1 MAGQRVFLNEKTFS
15 TLMLF
20 NVSVS
25 ANPYAEA
32 IKIHSA
38 VYSYIEKVSPTLY
51 MLNACNSY
59 LYVPTLLFSVEQTY
73 NLVPTNAQSYE
84 IVNTI
89 WKTQEHSIMD
99 PRLEAS
105 LIMVKQGLRNPE
117 TVTEVQAACEAL
129 NSYVKTRF
137 YWEHSI

>member
-1 MAGQRVFLNEKTFS
+1 MKKLLLLLLFS
-15 TLMLF
+15 TTA
-20 NVSVS
+20 S

-59 LYVPTLLFSVEQTY
+59 LYVPTLMFSVEQTY
-73 NLVPTNAQSYE
+73 NLVPANAQSYE

-89 WKTQEHSIMD
+89 WKTQEHSMMD

-117 TVTEVQAACEAL
+117 TVTEVQAACDAL
-129 NSYVKTRF
+129 DSYVKTRF
-137 YWEHSI
+137 YWEYSIQPKR

>member
-1 MAGQRVFLNEKTFS
+1 MKKLLLLLLFS
-15 TLMLF
+15 TTA
-20 NVSVS
+20 S

-59 LYVPTLLFSVEQTY
+59 LYVPTLMYSVEQTY
-73 NLVPTNAQSYE
+73 NLVPANAQSYE

-89 WKTQEHSIMD
+89 WKTQEHSMMD

-117 TVTEVQAACEAL
+117 TVTEVQAACDAL
-129 NSYVKTRF
+129 DSYVKTRF
-137 YWEHSI
+137 YWEHSIQGGQIK

>member
-1 MAGQRVFLNEKTFS
+1 MKKLLLLLLFS
-15 TLMLF
+15 TTA
-20 NVSVS
+20 S

-38 VYSYIEKVSPTLY
+38 VYSYISEVSPTLY

-59 LYVPTLLFSVEQTY
+59 LYVPTLMFSVEQTY
-73 NLVPTNAQSYE
+73 NLVPSNVKSYQ

-117 TVTEVQAACEAL
+117 TVTEVQAACDAL
-129 NSYVKTRF
+129 DSYVKTRF
-137 YWEHSI
+137 YWEHSIQGGQIK

>member
-1 MAGQRVFLNEKTFS
+1 MKKLLLLLLFS
-15 TLMLF
+15 MTA
-20 NVSVS
+20 S

-59 LYVPTLLFSVEQTY
+59 LYVPTLMYSVEQTY
-73 NLVPTNAQSYE
+73 NLVPANAQSYE

-89 WKTQEHSIMD
+89 WKTQEHSMMD

-117 TVTEVQAACEAL
+117 TVTEVQAACDAL
-129 NSYVKTRF
+129 DSYVKTRF
-137 YWEHSI
+137 YWEHSIQGGQIK

>member
-1 MAGQRVFLNEKTFS
+1 MKKLLLLLLFS
-15 TLMLF
+15 TTA
-20 NVSVS
+20 S

-59 LYVPTLLFSVEQTY
+59 LYVPTLMFSVEQTY
-73 NLVPTNAQSYE
+73 NLVPANAQSYE

-89 WKTQEHSIMD
+89 WKTQEHSMMD

-137 YWEHSI
+137 YWEYSIQRGQGK

>member
-1 MAGQRVFLNEKTFS
+1 MKKLLLLLLFS
-15 TLMLF
+15 MTA
-20 NVSVS
+20 S

-38 VYSYIEKVSPTLY
+38 VYSYISKVSPTLY

-59 LYVPTLLFSVEQTY
+59 LYVPTLMFSVEQTY
-73 NLVPTNAQSYE
+73 NLVPANAQSYE

-89 WKTQEHSIMD
+89 WKTQEHSMID

-117 TVTEVQAACEAL
+117 TVTEVQAACDAL

-137 YWEHSI
+137 YWEYSTSG

>member
-1 MAGQRVFLNEKTFS
+1 MKKLLLLLLFS
-15 TLMLF
+15 TTA
-20 NVSVS
+20 S

-59 LYVPTLLFSVEQTY
+59 LYVPTLMFSVEQTY
-73 NLVPTNAQSYE
+73 NLVPANAQSYE

-89 WKTQEHSIMD
+89 WKTQEHSMID

-137 YWEHSI
+137 YWEYSTSG

>member
-1 MAGQRVFLNEKTFS
+1 MKKLLLLLLFS
-15 TLMLF
+15 MTA
-20 NVSVS
+20 S

-51 MLNACNSY
+51 MLNACNSD
-59 LYVPTLLFSVEQTY
+59 LYVPTLMYSVEQTY
-73 NLVPTNAQSYE
+73 NLVPSNVKSYQ

-89 WKTQEHSIMD
+89 WKTQEYSMMD

-117 TVTEVQAACEAL
+117 TVTEVQAACDAL
-129 NSYVKTRF
+129 DSYVKTRF
-137 YWEHSI
+137 YWEHSIQRGQGK

>member
-1 MAGQRVFLNEKTFS
+1 MKKLLLLLLFS
-15 TLMLF
+15 TTA
-20 NVSVS
+20 S

-38 VYSYIEKVSPTLY
+38 VYSYISEVSPTLY

-59 LYVPTLLFSVEQTY
+59 LYVPTLMFSVEQTY
-73 NLVPTNAQSYE
+73 NLVPSNVKSYQ

-89 WKTQEHSIMD
+89 WKTQEYSMMD

-117 TVTEVQAACEAL
+117 TVTEVQAACDAL
-129 NSYVKTRF
+129 DSYVKTRF
-137 YWEHSI
+137 YWEHSTQG

>member
-1 MAGQRVFLNEKTFS
+1 MKKLLLLLLFS
-15 TLMLF
+15 MTA
-20 NVSVS
+20 S

-38 VYSYIEKVSPTLY
+38 VYSYINEVSPTLY

-59 LYVPTLLFSVEQTY
+59 LYVPTLMYSVEQTY
-73 NLVPTNAQSYE
+73 NLVPSNVKSYQ

-89 WKTQEHSIMD
+89 WKTQEHTIMD

-117 TVTEVQAACEAL
+117 TVTEVQAACDAL
-129 NSYVKTRF
+129 DSYVKTRF
-137 YWEHSI
+137 YWEHSTQG

>member
-1 MAGQRVFLNEKTFS
+1 MKKLLLLLLFS
-15 TLMLF
+15 TTA
-20 NVSVS
+20 S

-38 VYSYIEKVSPTLY
+38 VYSYISEVSPTLY

-59 LYVPTLLFSVEQTY
+59 LYVPTLMFLVEQTY
-73 NLVPTNAQSYE
+73 NLVPTNAQSYQ

-117 TVTEVQAACEAL
+117 TVTEVQAACDAL
-129 NSYVKTRF
+129 DSYVKTRF
-137 YWEHSI
+137 YWEHSTQG

>member
-1 MAGQRVFLNEKTFS
+1 MKKLLLLLLFS
-15 TLMLF
+15 TTA
-20 NVSVS
+20 S

-38 VYSYIEKVSPTLY
+38 VYSYISEVSPTLY

-59 LYVPTLLFSVEQTY
+59 LYVPTLMFSVEQTY
-73 NLVPTNAQSYE
+73 NLVPSNVKSYQ

-89 WKTQEHSIMD
+89 WKTQEHTIMD

-117 TVTEVQAACEAL
+117 TVTEVQAACDAL
-129 NSYVKTRF
+129 DSYVKTRF
-137 YWEHSI
+137 YWDHSTQG

>member
-1 MAGQRVFLNEKTFS
+1 MKKLLLLLLFS
-15 TLMLF
+15 ITA
-20 NVSVS
+20 N

-38 VYSYIEKVSPTLY
+38 VYSYISEVSPTLY

-59 LYVPTLLFSVEQTY
+59 LYVPTLMFSVEQTY
-73 NLVPTNAQSYE
+73 NLVPSNVKSYQ

-89 WKTQEHSIMD
+89 WKTQEHTIMD

-117 TVTEVQAACEAL
+117 TVTEVQAACDAL
-129 NSYVKTRF
+129 DSYVKTRF
-137 YWEHSI
+137 YWEHSTQG

>member
-1 MAGQRVFLNEKTFS
+1 MKKLLLLLLFS
-15 TLMLF
+15 TTA
-20 NVSVS
+20 S

-32 IKIHSA
+32 IIIHSA
-38 VYSYIEKVSPTLY
+38 VYSYISEVAPTLY

-59 LYVPTLLFSVEQTY
+59 LYVPTFMFSVEQTY
-73 NLVPTNAQSYE
+73 NLVPSNVKSYQ

-89 WKTQEHSIMD
+89 WKTQEHTIMD

-117 TVTEVQAACEAL
+117 TVTEVQAACDAL
-129 NSYVKTRF
+129 DSYVKTRF
-137 YWEHSI
+137 YWEHSTQG

>member
-1 MAGQRVFLNEKTFS
+1 MKKLLLLLLFS
-15 TLMLF
+15 TTA
-20 NVSVS
+20 S

-38 VYSYIEKVSPTLY
+38 VYSYISEVSPTLY

-59 LYVPTLLFSVEQTY
+59 LYVPTLMFSVEQTY
-73 NLVPTNAQSYE
+73 NLVPSNVKSYQ

-117 TVTEVQAACEAL
+117 TVTEVQAACDAL
-129 NSYVKTRF
+129 DSYVKTRF
-137 YWEHSI
+137 YWEHSTQG

>member
-1 MAGQRVFLNEKTFS
+1 VKKLLLLLLFS
-15 TLMLF
+15 TTA
-20 NVSVS
+20 N

-38 VYSYIEKVSPTLY
+38 VYSYISEVSPTLY

-59 LYVPTLLFSVEQTY
+59 LYVPTLMFSVEQTY
-73 NLVPTNAQSYE
+73 NLVPSNVKSYQ

-117 TVTEVQAACEAL
+117 TVTEVQAACDAL
-129 NSYVKTRF
+129 DSYVKTRF
-137 YWEHSI
+137 YWEHSTQG

>member
-1 MAGQRVFLNEKTFS
+1 MKKLLLLLLFS
-15 TLMLF
+15 TTA
-20 NVSVS
+20 S

-38 VYSYIEKVSPTLY
+38 VYSYINEVSPTLY

-59 LYVPTLLFSVEQTY
+59 LYVPTLMFSVEQTY
-73 NLVPTNAQSYE
+73 NLVPANAQSYE

-89 WKTQEHSIMD
+89 WKTQEHSMMD

-137 YWEHSI
+137 YWEYSTSG

>member
-1 MAGQRVFLNEKTFS
+1 MKKLLLLLLFS
-15 TLMLF
+15 MTA
-20 NVSVS
+20 S

-59 LYVPTLLFSVEQTY
+59 LYVPTLMFSVEQTY
-73 NLVPTNAQSYE
+73 NLVPANAQSYE

-89 WKTQEHSIMD
+89 WKTQEHSMMD
-99 PRLEAS
+99 PHLEAS

-137 YWEHSI
+137 YWEYSTSG

>member
-1 MAGQRVFLNEKTFS
+1 MKKLLLLLLFS
-15 TLMLF
+15 MTA
-20 NVSVS
+20 N

-38 VYSYIEKVSPTLY
+38 VYSYINEVSPTLY
-51 MLNACNSY
+51 MLNACNSD
-59 LYVPTLLFSVEQTY
+59 LYVPTLMYSVEQTY
-73 NLVPTNAQSYE
+73 NLVPSNVKSYQ

-89 WKTQEHSIMD
+89 WKTQEHTIMD

>member
-1 MAGQRVFLNEKTFS
+1 MKKLLLLLLFS
-15 TLMLF
+15 MTA
-20 NVSVS
+20 S

-38 VYSYIEKVSPTLY
+38 VYSYISEVSPTLY

-59 LYVPTLLFSVEQTY
+59 LYVPTLMFSVEQTY
-73 NLVPTNAQSYE
+73 NLVPSNVKSYQ

-89 WKTQEHSIMD
+89 WKTQEHTIMD
-99 PRLEAS
+99 PGLEAS

-117 TVTEVQAACEAL
+117 TVTEVQAACDAL
-129 NSYVKTRF
+129 DSYVKTRF
-137 YWEHSI
+137 YWEHSTQG

>member
-1 MAGQRVFLNEKTFS
+1 VKKLLLLLLFS
-15 TLMLF
+15 TTA
-20 NVSVS
+20 N

-38 VYSYIEKVSPTLY
+38 VYSYISEVSPTLY

-59 LYVPTLLFSVEQTY
+59 LYVPTLMFSVEQTY
-73 NLVPTNAQSYE
+73 NLVPSNVKSYQ

-117 TVTEVQAACEAL
+117 TVTEVQAACDAL
-129 NSYVKTRF
+129 DSYVKTRF
-137 YWEHSI
+137 YWEYSIQGGQGK

>member
-1 MAGQRVFLNEKTFS
+1 MKKLLLLLLFS
-15 TLMLF
+15 MTA
-20 NVSVS
+20 S

-38 VYSYIEKVSPTLY
+38 VYSYISEVSPTLY

-59 LYVPTLLFSVEQTY
+59 LYVPTLMFSVEQTY
-73 NLVPTNAQSYE
+73 NLVPSNVKSYQ

-117 TVTEVQAACEAL
+117 TVTEVQAACDAL
-129 NSYVKTRF
+129 DSYVKTRF

>member
-1 MAGQRVFLNEKTFS
+1 MKKLLLLLLFS
-15 TLMLF
+15 MTA
-20 NVSVS
+20 S

-59 LYVPTLLFSVEQTY
+59 LYVPTLMFSVEQTY
-73 NLVPTNAQSYE
+73 NLVPANAQSYE

-89 WKTQEHSIMD
+89 WKTQEHSMMD

-117 TVTEVQAACEAL
+117 TVTAVQAACDAL

-137 YWEHSI
+137 YWEYSIQRGQGR

>member
-1 MAGQRVFLNEKTFS
+1 MRKLFLLLCF
-15 TLMLF
+15 LMS
-20 NVSVS
+20 SVS

-38 VYSYIEKVSPTLY
+38 VYSYISEVAPTLY

-73 NLVPTNAQSYE
+73 NLVPANTQSYE

-129 NSYVKTRF
+129 NSYIKTRF
-137 YWEHSI
+137 YWEHSTSG

>member
-1 MAGQRVFLNEKTFS
+1 MRKLFLLLCC
-15 TLMLF
+15 LMS
-20 NVSVS
+20 SVS

-38 VYSYIEKVSPTLY
+38 VYSYIEKVAPTLY

-73 NLVPTNAQSYE
+73 NLVPANTQSYE

-89 WKTQEHSIMD
+89 WKTQEHSMID

-117 TVTEVQAACEAL
+117 TATEVQAACDAL

-137 YWEHSI
+137 YWEYSTSG

>member
-1 MAGQRVFLNEKTFS
+1 MKKLLLLLLFS
-15 TLMLF
+15 TTA
-20 NVSVS
+20 S

-59 LYVPTLLFSVEQTY
+59 LYVPTLMFSVEQTY
-73 NLVPTNAQSYE
+73 NLVPANAQSYE

-89 WKTQEHSIMD
+89 WKTQEHSMMD

-117 TVTEVQAACEAL
+117 TVTEVQAACDAL
-129 NSYVKTRF
+129 DSYVKTRF
-137 YWEHSI
+137 YWEHSIQGRQIK

>member
-1 MAGQRVFLNEKTFS
+1 MTA
-15 TLMLF
+15 
-20 NVSVS
+20 S

-59 LYVPTLLFSVEQTY
+59 LYVPTLMFSVEQTY
-73 NLVPTNAQSYE
+73 NLVPANAKAYQ

-89 WKTQEHSIMD
+89 WKTQEHTIMD

>member
-1 MAGQRVFLNEKTFS
+1 MKKLLLLLLFS
-15 TLMLF
+15 TTA
-20 NVSVS
+20 S

-51 MLNACNSY
+51 MLNACNSD
-59 LYVPTLLFSVEQTY
+59 LYVPTLMYSVEQTY
-73 NLVPTNAQSYE
+73 NLVPSNVKSYQ

-117 TVTEVQAACEAL
+117 TVTEVQAACDAL
-129 NSYVKTRF
+129 DSYVKTRF
-137 YWEHSI
+137 YWEYSIQGGQGK

>member
-1 MAGQRVFLNEKTFS
+1 MS
-15 TLMLF
+15 
-20 NVSVS
+20 SVS

-51 MLNACNSY
+51 MLNACNSD
-59 LYVPTLLFSVEQTY
+59 LYVPTLMYSVEQTY
-73 NLVPTNAQSYE
+73 NLVPSNVKSYQ

-89 WKTQEHSIMD
+89 WKTQEHTIMD

-117 TVTEVQAACEAL
+117 TVTEVQAACDAL
-129 NSYVKTRF
+129 DSYVKTRF
-137 YWEHSI
+137 YWEHSIQGGQIK

>member
-1 MAGQRVFLNEKTFS
+1 MKKLLLLLLFS
-15 TLMLF
+15 MTA
-20 NVSVS
+20 S

-59 LYVPTLLFSVEQTY
+59 LYVPTLMYSVEQTY
-73 NLVPTNAQSYE
+73 NLVPANAQSYE

-89 WKTQEHSIMD
+89 WKTQEHSMMD

-137 YWEHSI
+137 YWEYSTSG

>member
-1 MAGQRVFLNEKTFS
+1 MRKLFLLLLFS
-15 TLMLF
+15 MTA
-20 NVSVS
+20 N

-59 LYVPTLLFSVEQTY
+59 LYVPTLMYSVEQTY
-73 NLVPTNAQSYE
+73 NLVPSNVKSYQ

-89 WKTQEHSIMD
+89 WKTQEHTIMD

-117 TVTEVQAACEAL
+117 TVTEVQAACDAL
-129 NSYVKTRF
+129 DSYVKTRF
-137 YWEHSI
+137 YWEHSIQRGQGK

>member
-1 MAGQRVFLNEKTFS
+1 MS
-15 TLMLF
+15 
-20 NVSVS
+20 SVS

-59 LYVPTLLFSVEQTY
+59 LYVPTLMYSVEQTY
-73 NLVPTNAQSYE
+73 NLVPSNVKSYQ

-117 TVTEVQAACEAL
+117 TVTEVQAACDAL
-129 NSYVKTRF
+129 DSYVKTRF
-137 YWEHSI
+137 YWEHSTQG

>member
-1 MAGQRVFLNEKTFS
+1 MKKLLLLLLFS
-15 TLMLF
+15 MTA
-20 NVSVS
+20 S

-59 LYVPTLLFSVEQTY
+59 LYVPTLMFSVEQTY
-73 NLVPTNAQSYE
+73 NLVPANAQSYE

-89 WKTQEHSIMD
+89 WKTQEHSMMD

-117 TVTEVQAACEAL
+117 TVTAVQAACDAL

-137 YWEHSI
+137 YWEYSIQGGQGR

>member
-1 MAGQRVFLNEKTFS
+1 MKKLLLLLLFS
-15 TLMLF
+15 TTA
-20 NVSVS
+20 N

-38 VYSYIEKVSPTLY
+38 VYSYISEVSPTLY

-59 LYVPTLLFSVEQTY
+59 LYVPTLMFSLEQTY
-73 NLVPTNAQSYE
+73 NLVPSNVKSYQ

-117 TVTEVQAACEAL
+117 TVTEVQAACDAL
-129 NSYVKTRF
+129 DSYVKTRF
-137 YWEHSI
+137 YWEYSTSG

>member
-1 MAGQRVFLNEKTFS
+1 MKKLLLLLLFS
-15 TLMLF
+15 TTA
-20 NVSVS
+20 S

-38 VYSYIEKVSPTLY
+38 VYSYISEVSPTLY

-59 LYVPTLLFSVEQTY
+59 LYVPTLMFLVEQTY

-117 TVTEVQAACEAL
+117 TVTEVQAACDAL
-129 NSYVKTRF
+129 DSYVKTRF
-137 YWEHSI
+137 YWEYSIQGGQGK

>member
-1 MAGQRVFLNEKTFS
+1 MKKLLLLLLFS
-15 TLMLF
+15 TTA
-20 NVSVS
+20 S

-38 VYSYIEKVSPTLY
+38 VYSYINEVSPTLY

-59 LYVPTLLFSVEQTY
+59 LYVPTLMFSVEQTY
-73 NLVPTNAQSYE
+73 NLVPANAQSYE

-89 WKTQEHSIMD
+89 WKTQEHSMID

-117 TVTEVQAACEAL
+117 TVTEVQAACDAL
-129 NSYVKTRF
+129 DSYVKTRF
-137 YWEHSI
+137 YWEHSIQGRQIK

>member
-1 MAGQRVFLNEKTFS
+1 MKKLLLLLLFS
-15 TLMLF
+15 TTA
-20 NVSVS
+20 S

-59 LYVPTLLFSVEQTY
+59 LYVPTLMFSVEQTY
-73 NLVPTNAQSYE
+73 NLVPANAQSYE

-89 WKTQEHSIMD
+89 WKTQEHSMMD

-137 YWEHSI
+137 YWEYSTSG

>member
-1 MAGQRVFLNEKTFS
+1 MKKLLLLLLFS
-15 TLMLF
+15 TTA
-20 NVSVS
+20 N

-38 VYSYIEKVSPTLY
+38 VYSYISEVSPTLY

-59 LYVPTLLFSVEQTY
+59 LYVPTLMYSVEQTY
-73 NLVPTNAQSYE
+73 NLVPSNVKSYQ

-89 WKTQEHSIMD
+89 WKTQEHTIMD

-117 TVTEVQAACEAL
+117 TVTEVQAACDAL
-129 NSYVKTRF
+129 DSYVKTRF
-137 YWEHSI
+137 YWEHSTQG